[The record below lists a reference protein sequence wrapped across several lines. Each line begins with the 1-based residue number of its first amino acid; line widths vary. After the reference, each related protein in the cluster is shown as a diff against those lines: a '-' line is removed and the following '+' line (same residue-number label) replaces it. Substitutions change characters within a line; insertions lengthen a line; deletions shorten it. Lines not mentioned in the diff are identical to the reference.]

1 MNRFKLAPRTSPS
14 LDEAAV
20 ALSAV
25 EVDILIEALK
35 RFRAANWR
43 TETRSVAN
51 KAELLRERL
60 LTARDSGVYRGAA

>member
-51 KAELLRERL
+51 KAELLR
-60 LTARDSGVYRGAA
+60 

>member
-43 TETRSVAN
+43 T
-51 KAELLRERL
+51 
-60 LTARDSGVYRGAA
+60 

>member
-1 MNRFKLAPRTSPS
+1 MNRFKLAPRTSAR
-14 LDEAAV
+14 LDEAAL

-35 RFRAANWR
+35 RFRASTGR

-60 LTARDSGVYRGAA
+60 LTARDSGVYGGAA

>member
-14 LDEAAV
+14 LDEAAL

-25 EVDILIEALK
+25 EGDILIEALK
-35 RFRAANWR
+35 PFRASTGR

-51 KAELLRERL
+51 KAEWLRERL
-60 LTARDSGVYRGAA
+60 WAARDVGAVL

>member
-1 MNRFKLAPRTSPS
+1 MAEFELAP
-14 LDEAAV
+14 E
-20 ALSAV
+20 

-35 RFRAANWR
+35 RFRASTGR

-60 LTARDSGVYRGAA
+60 LAARDVGAAL